1 MNPTKTPIE
10 NCLVLWLA
18 TESGSGLG
26 LGLEI
31 SSTLPFPSRISI
43 SGLSV
48 SLSFTSIIRLVC
60 STRGADYQTEFG
72 QRSVNPFG
80 SLATPLEFSSRA
92 CLAWLIVNW
101 EQQKRRRCCCCGS
114 LEETPQLAQMGGL
127 RGRREIEGQKGSC
140 T

>member
-1 MNPTKTPIE
+1 M
-10 NCLVLWLA
+10 
-18 TESGSGLG
+18 LG

-31 SSTLPFPSRISI
+31 SSTLAFPSRISI
-43 SGLSV
+43 SGLSL
-48 SLSFTSIIRLVC
+48 SLTSIIRLVC

-101 EQQKRRRCCCCGS
+101 EQQKSRCCCCCCCGS
-114 LEETPQLAQMGGL
+114 LEETPQLVQMGGL
-127 RGRREIEGQKGSC
+127 RGQREVEGEREGAVHDGGEIYE
-140 T
+140 